1 MGRRLQVEW
10 TESARELKHL
20 YCQENHAQRRTRLQA
35 LWLLREGQ
43 KLGQVA
49 AVIGVHYRTLQEW
62 VAWYRQ
68 GGLPA
73 VLGRVRGHH
82 ARGKAP
88 YLNAVQQRALVARV
102 ALGDF
107 KTVGEVRQWVKD
119 RWGIAY
125 SYDGMHN
132 LMQQHKLGPKV
143 PRPQAQKAS
152 PAAQEAWKKGA

>member
-10 TESARELKHL
+10 TESATELKRL
-20 YCQENHAQRRTRLQA
+20 YRQEKHAQRRTRLHA

-49 AVIGVHYRTLQEW
+49 ALLGVHYRTLQEW
-62 VAWYRQ
+62 MAWYRQ
-68 GGLPA
+68 GGLQA

-82 ARGKAP
+82 ARGKPP

-102 ALGDF
+102 ALGGF
-107 KTVGEVRQWVKD
+107 RTVWEVRQWVRD

-132 LMQQHKLGPKV
+132 LMQQHQLRLKV
-143 PRPQAQKAS
+143 PRPQAEKAS
-152 PAAQEAWKKGA
+152 PAAQEAWKKGG